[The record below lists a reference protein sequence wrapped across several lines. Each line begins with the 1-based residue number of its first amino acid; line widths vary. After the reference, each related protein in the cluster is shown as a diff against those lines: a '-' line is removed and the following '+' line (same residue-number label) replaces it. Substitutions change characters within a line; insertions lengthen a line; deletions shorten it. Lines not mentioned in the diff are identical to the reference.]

1 MRETGEVRAIL
12 NSTPSE
18 KIVKKYK
25 RHRVFVLFCFFRSF
39 CRMIIAID
47 F

>member
-18 KIVKKYK
+18 KIVQKYK
-25 RHRVFVLFCFFRSF
+25 LHRVFVLFCFFSDLF
-39 CRMIIAID
+39 VE
-47 F
+47 